1 MIFVTGGTG
10 LVGSHVLLKLSQQ
23 GNNFRALKRSSSSLK
38 ICQKVFSY
46 YNEIELFEK
55 ISWVEGDINDIGSL
69 EDAIQGCTMVL
80 HCAAIVSFS
89 PYDVDLMKKVNTE
102 GTANVVNVALDAGVQ
117 KIGYVSSIAT
127 LGTTKN
133 NTIINESCNFKFT
146 KNISNYS
153 ITKYFAEQEVW
164 RAAAEGIDVIIINP
178 SVILGPGDWQKGSSQ
193 IFEKIYNGLNFYSTG
208 STGYVDVVDV
218 ADILVQLLFSSAK
231 NERYIVNGI
240 NLKYQDCF
248 NKIAEAMSK
257 PKARIKVTPFLKEV
271 AWRIEALRSFVT
283 GKSPLITRETANS
296 AMSSKA
302 YDSKKIKSFL
312 SFEFTDFD
320 STIRKYVSWFLADQ
334 E

>member
-38 ICQKVFSY
+38 ICEKVFRHH
-46 YNEIELFEK
+46 NEIESYKK

-80 HCAAIVSFS
+80 HCAAVVSFS

-102 GTANVVNVALDAGVQ
+102 GTANVMNIALDAGV
-117 KIGYVSSIAT
+117 KRVGYVSSIAA
-127 LGTTKN
+127 LGTTEN
-133 NTIINESCNFKFT
+133 NSIINESCDFKFT
-146 KNISNYS
+146 KHISNYS

-178 SVILGPGDWQKGSSQ
+178 SVILGPGDWRKGSSQ
-193 IFEKIYNGLNFYSTG
+193 IFEKIYSGLNYYSTG

-231 NERYIVNGI
+231 NEKYIVNGI

-248 NKIAEAMSK
+248 NKIAEAMNK
-257 PKARIKVTPFLKEV
+257 PKARVKVTPFLKEV

-283 GKSPLITRETANS
+283 GKNPLITRETANS
-296 AMSSKA
+296 AMSSKT
-302 YDSKKIKSFL
+302 YDSTKIKDFL

-320 STIRKYVSWFLADQ
+320 YTIRKYVSWFLADQ